1 MHSECPF
8 PRRGYSRF
16 SPGVLFNDTTG
27 SKLVGSA
34 ASWNDGN
41 NVSCTGKWHDLSVSL
56 HVVSI
61 FLTFIAAG
69 IPLEQIAGS
78 NTSVHVGCFTTD
90 FLMQQFREPQQ
101 IPKYSATGTASS
113 ILSNRLSWFYN
124 LHGPSLTVD
133 TACSSSLVAL
143 DLACKGLW
151 EGTSIQYGAA
161 VMRNCK
167 KADRHRQS

>member
-1 MHSECPF
+1 MTPQEASSLDPQH
-8 PRRGYSRF
+8 RGMME
-16 SPGVLFNDTTG
+16 TTYHALENG
-27 SKLVGSA
+27 
-34 ASWNDGN
+34 
-41 NVSCTGKWHDLSVSL
+41 TISVSL
-56 HVVSI
+56 HVVPV
-61 FLTFIAAG
+61 FLTFVAAG

-151 EGTSIQYGAA
+151 EGTSDTVWLSGHGEPQ
-161 VMRNCK
+161 K
-167 KADRHRQS
+167 S